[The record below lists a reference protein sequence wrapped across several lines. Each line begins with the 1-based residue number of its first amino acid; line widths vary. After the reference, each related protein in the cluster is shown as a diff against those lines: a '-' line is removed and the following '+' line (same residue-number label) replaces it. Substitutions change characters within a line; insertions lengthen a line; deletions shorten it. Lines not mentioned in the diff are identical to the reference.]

1 MAIEIIDGFKL
12 STAVPV
18 DSRIV
23 ASGSIARNTIP
34 YKYEGLRVFDTSD
47 SIAYVW
53 MNNNWINEN
62 KSSLSIPSSITPN
75 FTSGSGYKAGQVLKV
90 LNTNNQLTNSN
101 ILEVEYLDVNNN
113 VTSKTVAINHTSA
126 TSVNNP
132 FDSQIKL
139 DVNGTIKANSFI
151 GIGSN
156 LTSLDATK
164 ITVGKLNPITQLLPG
179 VSNYVL
185 RTNSAGT
192 GVEWTPASSLS
203 SGVGI
208 SSAAT
213 SGSTSL
219 LTHYLTF
226 VEDGITTASGLK
238 VYRESGQPIGV
249 IPQNGQIVVKDSS
262 SVSSPP
268 YSFKGD
274 VSTGIYRSG
283 AGQVSIS
290 SSGNQRFEV
299 NSNSVRVPSGTDA
312 TSLGLRF
319 GGSGTSFTQN
329 NHGFYYAFAS
339 SVSRIGIV
347 ANGNEV
353 VRVMSNT
360 TTGQGYGNVSIYGN
374 GNTLSLYGV
383 NHTYIQFFK
392 TGADNPNT
400 GTSRSA
406 YIGFESAT
414 SNNFNIHN
422 EVTGSS
428 IKLIS
433 TGEISLN
440 AQSTLPSFTSIYSN
454 SSGFG
459 ATIDNSNS
467 SGSGLQIKHK
477 GQGLK
482 LIGTAGVNYISF
494 FDVAAGRTFYIGH
507 GSAGLG
513 NNHIIINHDLPTGV
527 ISTYIGTDYRTRV
540 SANGVSI
547 GTSARPGTFMRSV
560 YHGWFHCTYNTSV
573 GNVYGYGPGITSINL
588 YGGGMSGN
596 GFSYNSGSSTGGNN
610 PTGYIKLNTPAWWD
624 VNKVIIQV
632 TPRYAGGVE
641 QYMIFTTQVNSATD
655 INIYF
660 KTAYP
665 SGATGWAINNMAF
678 NISIFE
684 IVQ

>member
-23 ASGSIARNTIP
+23 ASGSIARSAIP

-53 MNNNWINEN
+53 MNNNWASEN
-62 KSSLSIPSSITPN
+62 KSSLSIPSNITPN

-113 VTSKTVAINHTSA
+113 ITSKTVAINHASVS
-126 TSVNNP
+126 SVNNP

-164 ITVGKLNPITQLLPG
+164 ITIGKLNPTTQLLPG
-179 VSNYVL
+179 TSDYVL

-192 GVEWTPASSLS
+192 GVEWVPASSLS

-249 IPQNGQIVVKDSS
+249 IPQNGQIVVKETSAP
-262 SVSSPP
+262 SSPP

-274 VSTGIYRSG
+274 VNTGIYRSG
-283 AGQVSIS
+283 PGQVSIS

-329 NHGFYYAFAS
+329 NNGFYYAFAS
-339 SVSRIGIV
+339 SISRIGIV
-347 ANGNEV
+347 ANGDEV

-360 TTGQGYGNVSIYGN
+360 TGGQGSGSVNIYGN
-374 GNTLSLYGV
+374 GGTLSLYGAAT
-383 NHTYIQFFK
+383 TYIQFYK
-392 TGADNPNT
+392 NGATNPNT
-400 GTSRSA
+400 PSTRSG
-406 YIGFESAT
+406 YIGFESPT
-414 SNNFNIHN
+414 VNNFSINN
-422 EVTGSS
+422 ESTGSS

-433 TGEISLN
+433 TGEIALN
-440 AQSTLPSFTSIYSN
+440 AQSTIMPSFTSIKSN
-454 SSGFG
+454 SSSFA
-459 ATIDNSNS
+459 ATIQNSNAA
-467 SGSGLQIKHK
+467 GSGLKID
-477 GQGLK
+477 
-482 LIGTAGVNYISF
+482 IGTVTKLAVNNTGLAVGGGSSIRRIVTGTFNMTKGSTWTPTKYGTGYSLTFHANYGIVPPGTSWGQVIKVNIDGGVPAAYRTAYNQPIILCSIGSSGIIGAQIIAGFINY
-494 FDVAAGRTFYIGH
+494 DWGFYIQIG
-507 GSAGLG
+507 
-513 NNHIIINHDLPTGV
+513 D
-527 ISTYIGTDYRTRV
+527 ISNLQNSVKVSFMYIE
-540 SANGVSI
+540 S
-547 GTSARPGTFMRSV
+547 
-560 YHGWFHCTYNTSV
+560 
-573 GNVYGYGPGITSINL
+573 
-588 YGGGMSGN
+588 
-596 GFSYNSGSSTGGNN
+596 
-610 PTGYIKLNTPAWWD
+610 
-624 VNKVIIQV
+624 
-632 TPRYAGGVE
+632 
-641 QYMIFTTQVNSATD
+641 
-655 INIYF
+655 
-660 KTAYP
+660 
-665 SGATGWAINNMAF
+665 
-678 NISIFE
+678 
-684 IVQ
+684 